1 MTTEYIV
8 VVLFLFLFFVFFV
21 FSFLELDSAFICVQW
36 KKSKNLYRFGKMV
49 GK

>member
-8 VVLFLFLFFVFFV
+8 VVLFLFCFFV